1 MLGPIALLSLPAG
14 YLKLWGENRSRAKK
28 RTEGRLTKPNGNAA
42 DSRSGFDHDLVE
54 VPLYANVYVEQVI
67 GEYESLRSATPA
79 SPDQRASQ
87 IIEKYRSDRKTTW
100 GQLYSL
106 ERLLVQLE
114 TTEALRARII
124 HLRARHAALIGTT
137 GPPLPAFDTAKDDPS
152 GDLVRAY
159 VESALREVNRLLA
172 VTACRER
179 LRKRRLGA
187 VAWIGIGGLSAL
199 GALIISVVHWRQL
212 DFQDWPWLALVPLVG
227 ALGGLISS
235 QRRVQSI
242 PSVGESLTDMT
253 NLHFYTSSLT
263 VSAVSG
269 AIFAAIL
276 YMLFAS
282 ELLQGKLFP
291 TKVNPTVHMPPED
304 LARLLIWCFIGGFA
318 ERFVPDALDRLV
330 SRSAKEQ

>member
-1 MLGPIALLSLPAG
+1 MIFLGA
-14 YLKLWGENRSRAKK
+14 
-28 RTEGRLTKPNGNAA
+28 
-42 DSRSGFDHDLVE
+42 F
-54 VPLYANVYVEQVI
+54 
-67 GEYESLRSATPA
+67 LR
-79 SPDQRASQ
+79 
-87 IIEKYRSDRKTTW
+87 
-100 GQLYSL
+100 
-106 ERLLVQLE
+106 
-114 TTEALRARII
+114 
-124 HLRARHAALIGTT
+124 HLN
-137 GPPLPAFDTAKDDPS
+137 
-152 GDLVRAY
+152 
-159 VESALREVNRLLA
+159 LRE
-172 VTACRER
+172 
-179 LRKRRLGA
+179 
-187 VAWIGIGGLSAL
+187 WI
-199 GALIISVVHWRQL
+199 
-212 DFQDWPWLALVPLVG
+212 WLALVPLVG